1 MQLCALDLAPHNSQ
15 EATACLPVKAV
26 QPRLGA
32 HVLPESSSSTG
43 ASGDK
48 PHPDSMKAG
57 QHALGGD
64 CWRPS

>member
-1 MQLCALDLAPHNSQ
+1 MQLCALDLAPYNCR
-15 EATACLPVKAV
+15 EASACLPVKAV

-32 HVLPESSSSTG
+32 RVLPKSSSSTG
-43 ASGDK
+43 ASREK
-48 PHPDSMKAG
+48 LHPDSMKAG